1 MLPSPPS
8 APPPSAPPSA
18 RAKIALGDRAATRRL
33 GARLAGVLRPGDVVA
48 LRGALGAGKTALARD
63 VIEARAHAA
72 CEVPSPTFTLVQAYE
87 TGDLAIWHFDL
98 YRLERPEDIEELGFD
113 EALDDGAVLVEW
125 PERLGDWLP
134 AERLDIALDPGP
146 DPASGDETRIARLTA
161 TGDWIARL
169 DALTGGA
176 VETTGAPGDG

>member
-1 MLPSPPS
+1 MPASPSPPS
-8 APPPSAPPSA
+8 PPHPAPPPA
-18 RAKIALGDRAATRRL
+18 RAEIALPDRAATRRL
-33 GARLAGVLRPGDVVA
+33 GARLARVLRPGDLVA
-48 LRGALGAGKTALARD
+48 LRGVLGAGKTALARD
-63 VIEARAHAA
+63 IIEARAGGAR
-72 CEVPSPTFTLVQAYE
+72 EVPSPTFTLVQSYE

-134 AERLDIALDPGP
+134 AERLDVVLDPGP
-146 DPASGDETRIARLTA
+146 EARTARLTA

-169 DALTGGA
+169 DALTG
-176 VETTGAPGDG
+176 DG